1 MPASRGENSIDKVT
15 GRSKDI
21 DGNVIVNYNDN
32 TFLNTMVYYVK
43 FTYGVIK
50 EYTANII
57 VGNIYTQ
64 VDP

>member
-32 TFLNTMVYYVK
+32 TLSNTMVYCVK
-43 FTYGVIK
+43 FPYGVIE
-50 EYTANII
+50 EYAANII
-57 VGNIYTQ
+57 AGNIYT
-64 VDP
+64 